1 MAKIID
7 PIYYYDRLSRL
18 PKMVVVSS
26 DDEFMQFD
34 WTNIW
39 YNNIKGE
46 THLLIAPNSEHS
58 CATALPEILNT
69 AAAMVMSIAY

>member
-1 MAKIID
+1 
-7 PIYYYDRLSRL
+7 
-18 PKMVVVSS
+18 
-26 DDEFMQFD
+26 MQFD